1 VGEDHGAPG
10 ACRGIAWLI
19 VRPDGDGPAL
29 ETQLNMKGFG
39 MILEPIVFS
48 TAYLCAKIADKE
60 TEMRKRSEGD
70 PL

>member
-1 VGEDHGAPG
+1 MVCQALSEALPG
-10 ACRGIAWLI
+10 SLCGQMAMDQQWWNY
-19 VRPDGDGPAL
+19 P
-29 ETQLNMKGFG
+29 NMAGFG

-48 TAYLCAKIADKE
+48 TDYFCAKNADKE